1 MSQKKSTWTVV
12 FHFGRGHVQTLS
24 YDHKVDAMDAI
35 RIAVF
40 SNEDCINCSIYRQD
54 TTVYEPASAR
64 MIVESM

>member
-1 MSQKKSTWTVV
+1 MSETTSVWTVV

-24 YDHKVDAMDAI
+24 YDHKIDVMEAI

-54 TTVYEPASAR
+54 TKVYKPASAT
-64 MIVESM
+64 MIVEQM